1 MQDTAP
7 DRPSHSRPF
16 VSVAIGLVWVAI
28 YILMIAPVFVFSALG
43 GQWLGKVVWPGM
55 SPLFHGISWIA
66 GVFLITWLVRVKVN
80 KASWSGMALPEPQW
94 LRLLLGAVAGFS
106 IIVVVSAIEYQLG
119 WLHFVGIDTSLHRG
133 LSKTLWMVLALSPS
147 LAVGFAEELAFR
159 GYIFRT
165 LGERMPVWAAALL
178 MSVLFAVLH
187 FSLGGFNVAFVVSV
201 IVVSL
206 MFLAL
211 RFASGSLWFPV
222 GFHGAWD
229 WTQTYFV
236 GLATTGTQGYDPALI
251 QVRQSGPSFW
261 VGDQQAIESGLLFIL
276 IALCLLVLALVYVSV
291 FGKSPPWTKRL
302 AAETSH
308 SRPASAR

>member
-1 MQDTAP
+1 MRSALDKS
-7 DRPSHSRPF
+7 SHRRRF
-16 VSVAIGLVWVAI
+16 VSIVMGLIWVAI
-28 YILMIAPVFVFSALG
+28 YVLLIAPVFVLSALG
-43 GQWLGKVVWPGM
+43 GQGLGWVVWPGM

-66 GVFLITWLVRVKVN
+66 GVLLVTWLVRVKVN
-80 KASWSGMALPEPQW
+80 KASWSGMALPGPQW
-94 LRLLLGAVAGFS
+94 LRLLLGAVAGFAV
-106 IIVVVSAIEYQLG
+106 IVAASGIEYQLG
-119 WLHFVGIDTSLHRG
+119 WLHLVGIDTSLHRG
-133 LSKTLWMVLALSPS
+133 LSKTLWMALALIPS

-159 GYIFRT
+159 GYIFQT
-165 LGERMPVWAAALL
+165 LGERMPVWAAGLL

-211 RFASGSLWFPV
+211 RFATGSLWFPI

-251 QVRQSGPSFW
+251 QVRQTGPTFW
-261 VGDQQAIESGLLFIL
+261 VGYQQAIESGLLFIL
-276 IALCLLVLALVYVSV
+276 IALGLLMLALVYVSV

-302 AAETSH
+302 AEETSH
-308 SRPASAR
+308 PRPASAS